1 VSMWDAFVLGVVEGI
16 TEYLPV
22 SSTGHLILTQ
32 SLLGLDS
39 PASLKKAVDA
49 FNIVIQGGAILAVLG
64 LYWPRVSSMIRGL
77 FGRDQAGLRLLG
89 LLVLAFLPAA
99 LLGPFLDDSID
110 AYLFN
115 PPAVIVALAAW
126 GVVMIFVG
134 RWQMRR
140 FGPPPPTTGEG
151 LPRAHAGAGGRY
163 IGLEDLT
170 WRSALFIGALQCVAM
185 WPGTSRSMITIVAG
199 MLVGMRPRES
209 AEFSFLLALPTLGG
223 ACVFKIA
230 KDVLGSGPSS
240 LVGLGIGPMVVGI
253 AVATVAAA
261 LSVRWLVSYLN
272 RHGLAV
278 FGWYRL
284 GLSAAF
290 VVLVV
295 GGWLSFGNAPSST
308 PSKPATSVAVVR

>member
-1 VSMWDAFVLGVVEGI
+1 MSIWDAVILGLVEGI

-39 PASLKKAVDA
+39 PVSVREAVDA
-49 FNIVIQGGAILAVLG
+49 FDIVIQGGAILAVLG
-64 LYWPRVSSMIRGL
+64 LYWPRVVSMARGL
-77 FGRDQAGLRLLG
+77 LGKDPAGRRLFG

-99 LLGPFLDDSID
+99 LLGPFLDDPID

-115 PPAVIVALAAW
+115 PPAVIAALAAW

-134 RWQMRR
+134 RWQRRR
-140 FGPPPPTTGEG
+140 FG
-151 LPRAHAGAGGRY
+151 ADGASRHGGYRD
-163 IGLEDLT
+163 IGDLS
-170 WRSALFIGALQCVAM
+170 WKAALFIGAMQCLAM

-199 MLVGMRPRES
+199 MLVGMRPREA

-230 KDVLGSGPSS
+230 KDVLGSGPSA
-240 LVGLGIGPMVVGI
+240 LAGLGAVPMAVGI
-253 AVATVAAA
+253 AVAAVAAA
-261 LSVRWLVSYLN
+261 LSVRWLVSYLT

-284 GLSAAF
+284 ALSAVF
-290 VVLVV
+290 VGLIAA
-295 GGWLSFGNAPSST
+295 GLLTIGPGSAPAPPNVPGAASPGAS
-308 PSKPATSVAVVR
+308 R